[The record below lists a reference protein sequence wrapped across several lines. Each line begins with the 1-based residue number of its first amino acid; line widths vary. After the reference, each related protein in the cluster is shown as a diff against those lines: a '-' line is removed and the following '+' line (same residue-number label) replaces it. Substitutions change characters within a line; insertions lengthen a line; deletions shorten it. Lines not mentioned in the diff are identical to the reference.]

1 MAAPTKSLARII
13 VPLGILLGV
22 GLLIAWPLLTSNP
35 GAGTSTPATEQQEQE
50 QPGTPPP
57 AGDPQPGPPD
67 SGSEEQTQEQAQEQA
82 QERSEPPTE
91 TGPMGEQ
98 AQAPPSG
105 EPESPA
111 PAPAADT
118 TPLRVLPADDTQA
131 ALSPSRI
138 GGIDPD
144 AYALELIFTPLG
156 AGIDRIELAGYTRK
170 LGSADPVHVQ
180 QTLTLPTASGGTV
193 RIVPFAAVAV
203 EINGQRVPIYTAV
216 DERGNVQPAWN
227 EVSPG
232 RFRATIA
239 DEQGTPVVELERH
252 YRADG
257 TSHDFTL
264 AQRATNLTDRPM
276 KIRWITFGPA
286 QLYQESQ
293 GYGGD
298 KRRVRLGYVERGN
311 PGFVVG
317 GDYMKTI
324 GNVSGKRDRL
334 TGRYDATKLI
344 WPTPKAQNNGD
355 SLAWAGLTNRYFGVA
370 IHGVPQSVAGQPG
383 TTTGPTTGPVPLLTP
398 VETISRVL
406 LDPAAGPSEPNYQ
419 LGLEITS
426 PVYEAPAG
434 ETIDHRIGVYA
445 GPLSRSLMAQTSATN
460 AVMLR
465 QLVQYSFGGPCAI
478 CTFAWLAHILVW
490 LLNILHD
497 YVTWDWALAIVIL
510 VLIVRTVLHP
520 VTKWSQIRVQR
531 FSHQMQ
537 QMAPKQKKIQEKYKS
552 DPKRMQAEMAKLWRE
567 EGINPAGMLGCL
579 PMLLQTPVW
588 IALYASL
595 YFAIELRHQPA
606 FFGVFQ
612 MIGGWPFLADL
623 AQPDS
628 AIPLP
633 QSMHFAL
640 PLMGTIT
647 AINILPLLL
656 GVVFFIQQKYMM
668 PPPSAT
674 MTPEQQA
681 QQRMMKVMMV
691 VMFPVFMYNAP
702 SGLAVYFISNSTL
715 GIVEMRYIR
724 AHIDK
729 NDLLTP
735 KQRDPGKKTYMQR
748 LMERAQQRQEMM
760 QAARGQGSAKGPT
773 SGALGARRKKTENR
787 RKGRRP

>member
-1 MAAPTKSLARII
+1 MAAPTKSLARVI
-13 VPLGILLGV
+13 VPLAILLGV
-22 GLLIAWPLLTSNP
+22 GLLIAWPLLSSNP
-35 GAGTSTPATEQQEQE
+35 GASTPTPATEQQQQPDTQPPAADP
-50 QPGTPPP
+50 QPGTP
-57 AGDPQPGPPD
+57 DSRTSD
-67 SGSEEQTQEQAQEQA
+67 SGTEAGAEEGPEEQPEA
-82 QERSEPPTE
+82 PTE
-91 TGPMGEQ
+91 T
-98 AQAPPSG
+98 PPSG
-105 EPESPA
+105 QQAQTPPADDPSSPA
-111 PAPAADT
+111 PAPADDT
-118 TPLRVLPADDTQA
+118 STLRVLPANDTQA

-138 GGIDPD
+138 GGVDPD

-180 QTLTLPTASGGTV
+180 QTLDLPTASGGTV

-203 EINGQRVPIYTAV
+203 DIDGQRVPIYTAID
-216 DERGNVQPAWN
+216 DEGNVQPAWN
-227 EVSPG
+227 EVEPG

-239 DEQGTPVVELERH
+239 NKQGTPIVELERH
-252 YRADG
+252 YQTDG

-264 AQRATNLTDRPM
+264 AQRAMNLTDNPM
-276 KIRWITFGPA
+276 EIRWITFGPA

-298 KRRVRLGYVERGN
+298 KRRVRFGYVERGN

-317 GDYMKTI
+317 GDFMKTI
-324 GNVSGKRDRL
+324 GNVSGKRDKQ
-334 TGRYDATKLI
+334 TGRYDATQQI

-370 IHGVPQSVAGQPG
+370 IHGVPQRGPSQPDPA
-383 TTTGPTTGPVPLLTP
+383 TGAVPLLTP

-406 LDPAAGPSEPNYQ
+406 LDPAAGPTEPNYQ

-445 GPLSRSLMAQTSATN
+445 GPLSRSLMAEIPAAN

-595 YFAIELRHQPA
+595 YFAIELRHEAA

-612 MIGGWPFLADL
+612 MLAGWPFLADL

-656 GVVFFIQQKYMM
+656 GVVFFVQQKYMM

-691 VMFPVFMYNAP
+691 IMFPVFMYNAP
-702 SGLAVYFISNSTL
+702 SGLAVYFITNSTL
-715 GIVEMRYIR
+715 GILEMRYIR